1 MKASRDEERTIEI
14 VSCNEQQDELRS
26 IEEANRGHRLE
37 DDSSTFDKG
46 ELHRGLHQRHVQMI
60 AIAGCIGT
68 GLFLGSGNSLRTA
81 GPLGA
86 LIGYALVCSVVYCTL
101 CSVAEMASFAPISGS
116 FPYYATRWVDP
127 ALGFASGWIYYSTY
141 ALAAPAE
148 ISASVILLTYWD
160 SNTNHIALYTAIVWI
175 VVCMFSL
182 FGVRYFGE
190 SEVVFASIKISLII
204 GLLLCGLV
212 IDLGGGPRG
221 DRIGFRFWK
230 NPGALN
236 RAGLVDNINT
246 DRFLAIMST
255 IVQAAFSLNGM
266 ELVAI
271 SSSET
276 ESPRRNIKKAVTRVF
291 YRLMAFYIL
300 GILMIGMLVA
310 HNDPALLN
318 PSQTAAASPFVIAI
332 KRAGIEVLPS
342 VINAAIFTSALS
354 TSNTAVYLSSRILY
368 GLSLH
373 RQAPRILTRCTKNGL
388 PIAAVGT
395 TLALSLLSFLNV
407 RDGSQQVFTWLSG
420 LVALGSLFGW
430 ITMNVTYLF
439 FHRGMRVQ
447 NYDLKQNVYNHPLQ
461 PYLAVYGLLWSLI
474 FVLINGY
481 AVFFRWNA
489 SDFVISYINIPIFAL
504 LYFGYK
510 IIKRTKIIRPEEM
523 DFVTGIPTLEETEI
537 PQRPTRNVFHTFI
550 RWLV

>member
-1 MKASRDEERTIEI
+1 MNVSEVDAEKASYDAPRDDT
-14 VSCNEQQDELRS
+14 SSFDEG
-26 IEEANRGHRLE
+26 N
-37 DDSSTFDKG
+37 
-46 ELHRGLHQRHVQMI
+46 LHRGLHQRHVQMI

-68 GLFLGSGNSLRTA
+68 GLFLGSGSSLRTA

-101 CSVAEMASFAPISGS
+101 SSVAEMASFAPIAGS
-116 FPYYATRWVDP
+116 FPYYGGSSVLVRRISPYRNGIATRWVDP
-127 ALGFASGWIYYSTY
+127 ALGFASGWVYYYTY

-148 ISASVILLTYWD
+148 ISASVILLAYWD
-160 SNTNHIALYTAIVWI
+160 SNASHIALYTAVVWI
-175 VVCMFSL
+175 VVCIFNL

-221 DRIGFRFWK
+221 GRIGFRFWN

-236 RAGLVDNINT
+236 RAGFVDNIHT
-246 DRFLAIMST
+246 DRFLAVMST

-266 ELVAI
+266 ELVAVA
-271 SSSET
+271 SSET
-276 ESPRRNIKKAVTRVF
+276 ESPRRNIKKAVGRVF
-291 YRLMAFYIL
+291 WRLVIFYIL

-310 HNDPALLN
+310 YDDKALLN
-318 PSQTAAASPFVIAI
+318 ASQTAAQSPFVIAI
-332 KRAGIEVLPS
+332 ERAGIEVLPH

-354 TSNTAVYLSSRILY
+354 TSNTAVYLASRILY
-368 GLSLH
+368 GLSLR
-373 RQAPRILTRCTKNGL
+373 RQAPRILTYCTKNGL
-388 PIAAVGT
+388 PISAVAA

-407 RDGSQQVFTWLSG
+407 RSGSQQVFTWLSG

-430 ITMNVTYLF
+430 ITMNTTYLF
-439 FHRGMRVQ
+439 FYRGMRTQ
-447 NYDLKQNVYNHPLQ
+447 NYDLRENPYSHPLQ
-461 PYLAVYGLLWSLI
+461 PFLAIYGLLWSII
-474 FVLINGY
+474 FILINGY
-481 AVFFRWNA
+481 AVFFTWNA

-523 DFVTGIPTLEETEI
+523 DFVTGIPTVEETEM
-537 PQRPTRNVFHTFI
+537 PQKPAKNVVQRFI